1 MVLKHWLSPRR
12 YRFWLLFGILAYSL
26 AGFFLAP
33 WLLKHFTVKKVSELG
48 RTLSVGTVRINPYML
63 DIRVDD
69 AELLDTDGSLLAAY
83 DEYYWNF
90 QLSSLF
96 NWAWTFQ
103 EIRLIGLRVNA
114 ERFSM
119 DDNNFGRFLDSFP
132 SDESKDDKAEKG
144 DLPRLII
151 HDLHLIDGSVA
162 VADHVHDKDFKTE
175 LGPITIHVQDLNTL
189 PDRSGQQQVTIVT
202 EDGSSIAWNGSLQV
216 SPLSSEGRLTIKGNG
231 LSEVHRYLDL
241 MVPFSTSGG
250 GLTVVFDYSLRG
262 TAKGSIEIAVENL
275 AAEALDLALRGP
287 ADQGEIIRI
296 PKVSFESGSLRW
308 PQQTIAFDALR
319 VSGANLNVWLKED
332 GGINL
337 LDIMPAKEDDEPT
350 AASPSEPWQIDLKEL
365 AVNETTI
372 NLQDRSLQPHVEI
385 ALTSLS
391 LAVTEL
397 SNRAGAEFPT
407 QLSLE
412 LASGGAVQ
420 FEGEVKALPSFAT
433 EGELN
438 MQGVQLAVA
447 QPYVDR
453 VIRVNIDGGTLA
465 LGGTIVS
472 NQAEPAAYTGALY
485 VSKFDL
491 RDTEQEQRLAGWELL
506 NIDHLEVSLANN
518 ELQISEVEL
527 NRPFGRVH
535 IAEDQSTNIGDLTI
549 AQSEVVASDDVAEPM
564 AITVGGIVID
574 DASLDFS
581 DFSLPLPFAASIR
594 SLGGEISTLSSVS
607 AQPAEVSLEG
617 QVNEYGLAR
626 IEGSINSWAFV
637 EHTDIHM
644 DFRNLE
650 MSRLTPYSIQFAGH
664 AIDAGR
670 IDLDL
675 DYKIAKSQMEGEN
688 KMVIRELTL
697 GEKVDHPDAASLPL
711 GLAVA
716 LLTDSEGVI
725 EIDLPV
731 SGDLDDPEFSY
742 GSIIARAIG
751 NLITKVVTAPFR
763 LLGKLVGMDS
773 EDFGTLQFVAGRSDL
788 SPPDQEK
795 LVKLASAMQQR
806 PGLTLEVTGVYD
818 EVVDRAAIKAQAVE
832 ALLEAREE
840 VVEAAGS
847 ELSTEV
853 TRRLTETLFAETFP
867 QTTLE
872 SVQAQF
878 MRGGGEGSEEPA
890 TLDALAYVAGL
901 HQQLVDHQPVSD
913 EDLIALGTARAEAV
927 LAALTGGEDEAG
939 LRMQRAGVT
948 AVEAEDEMAVPLE
961 LKVAIE

>member
-711 GLAVA
+711 GLAVGDLHAGGELQAVVGGSGHHLGLLGHRVVGVDEVHMVAVGDPRQNVHVLLFLELVPAHVRHLEPLAVQGQVVGKAHHLPLDDAEPRRATMLLA
-716 LLTDSEGVI
+716 LL
-725 EIDLPV
+725 DL
-731 SGDLDDPEFSY
+731 
-742 GSIIARAIG
+742 
-751 NLITKVVTAPFR
+751 
-763 LLGKLVGMDS
+763 
-773 EDFGTLQFVAGRSDL
+773 
-788 SPPDQEK
+788 
-795 LVKLASAMQQR
+795 
-806 PGLTLEVTGVYD
+806 
-818 EVVDRAAIKAQAVE
+818 
-832 ALLEAREE
+832 
-840 VVEAAGS
+840 
-847 ELSTEV
+847 
-853 TRRLTETLFAETFP
+853 
-867 QTTLE
+867 
-872 SVQAQF
+872 
-878 MRGGGEGSEEPA
+878 
-890 TLDALAYVAGL
+890 
-901 HQQLVDHQPVSD
+901 
-913 EDLIALGTARAEAV
+913 
-927 LAALTGGEDEAG
+927 
-939 LRMQRAGVT
+939 
-948 AVEAEDEMAVPLE
+948 
-961 LKVAIE
+961 